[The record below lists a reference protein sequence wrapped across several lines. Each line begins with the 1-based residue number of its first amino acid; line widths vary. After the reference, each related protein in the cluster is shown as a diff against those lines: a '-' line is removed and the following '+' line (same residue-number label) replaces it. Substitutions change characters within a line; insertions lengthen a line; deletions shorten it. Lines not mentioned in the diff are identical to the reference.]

1 VESSATR
8 VRVVRQWGGGGG
20 TKASKGGRKPGNWRE
35 PTTIPPDVSLSSIT
49 RTPYRDLTTFLTEN
63 KITGIKNSHVETY
76 LILYKQSK

>member
-35 PTTIPPDVSLSSIT
+35 PTTIPPEVSLSSIT
-49 RTPYRDLTTFLTEN
+49 RTPYRDLTTFLIEN
-63 KITGIKNSHVETY
+63 KIIAIKKSC
-76 LILYKQSK
+76 

>member
-1 VESSATR
+1 MESSATR
-8 VRVVRQWGGGGG
+8 VRVVKQWDGGGG

-63 KITGIKNSHVETY
+63 KIIAVKNSHFMLK
-76 LILYKQSK
+76 LISFFY